1 MWRASFLLASLALQV
16 AAGVVSVQ
24 RGESLYHGGE
34 ALSGRIRGH
43 DDILPPQ
50 TVVCA
55 HCHDAVG
62 PSRPAANPA
71 PRIEPALLLGTRERR
86 HGPPSRYDEPAF
98 CRLLRTG
105 SDPAFVLISR
115 TMPAYDVTDD
125 QCASLWAF
133 LTTQDGTHDDR

>member
-1 MWRASFLLASLALQV
+1 LQV

-24 RGESLYHGGE
+24 RGEALYHGGE
-34 ALSGRIRGH
+34 SLSGRIRGH

-55 HCHDAVG
+55 HCHDAG
-62 PSRPAANPA
+62 GQARLGANTA